1 MAKKGKKKPA
11 LGKGLSALLEAQQHN
26 QAGGFGEDAAPRASK
41 RKASKDAPAV
51 DMAGRVALL
60 PISAIEA
67 NPDQPRRTFE
77 PFALNE
83 LADSIRTLGIIQPLT
98 VRRVSAA
105 KYQLI
110 SGERRF
116 RASQLAGLDKVP
128 AYVREAND
136 QEMLEMALVENIQR
150 EDLDAIEVAIS
161 FRRLME
167 ECALTQEELAA
178 RVGKQRSTVSN
189 YVRLLGLPAEVQQSV
204 AAGHLSF
211 GHARVLA
218 GLQELKNQKALYR
231 RILEKGLNVRQTERE
246 ASDIVGRKPSKQ
258 STANALSLQLQTMR
272 AHLRSRFEGRTL
284 DVKTKG
290 DGAGRIELYFQD
302 ADDLQQL
309 LDDLGA
315 R

>member
-1 MAKKGKKKPA
+1 MAKKGNKKPA
-11 LGKGLSALLEAQQHN
+11 LGRGLGALLEAQQ
-26 QAGGFGEDAAPRASK
+26 AGQQSAPSTK
-41 RKASKDAPAV
+41 GKAKQGAVSEAAV
-51 DMAGRVALL
+51 DMAGRVAML
-60 PISAIEA
+60 PISAIDA

-98 VRRVSAA
+98 VRRMSAA

-116 RASQLAGLDKVP
+116 RASQLAGLDRVP

-161 FRRLME
+161 FKRLME
-167 ECALTQEELAA
+167 ECALTQEELAS

-189 YVRLLGLPAEVQQSV
+189 YIRLLGLPANIQQSV

-218 GLQELKNQKALYR
+218 GLQEPKNQKALYR
-231 RILEKGLNVRQTERE
+231 RILDKGLNVRQTERE
-246 ASDIVGRKPSKQ
+246 ASDIVGRKPTKKVAG
-258 STANALSLQLQTMR
+258 STLSLQMQTMR
-272 AHLRSRFEGRTL
+272 MHLRSRFAGRSL
-284 DVKTKG
+284 DMKVRS

-302 ADDLQQL
+302 VDDLQQL
-309 LDDLGA
+309 LDELGA
-315 R
+315 Q

>member
-1 MAKKGKKKPA
+1 MAKKGNKKPA
-11 LGKGLSALLEAQQHN
+11 LGRGLGALLEAQQ
-26 QAGGFGEDAAPRASK
+26 AGQQTAPSAKEKAKRDAVSEA
-41 RKASKDAPAV
+41 AV
-51 DMAGRVALL
+51 DMAGRVAML
-60 PISAIEA
+60 PISAIDA

-98 VRRVSAA
+98 VRRMSAA

-116 RASQLAGLDKVP
+116 RASQLAGLDRVP

-161 FRRLME
+161 FKRLME
-167 ECALTQEELAA
+167 ECALTQEELAS

-189 YVRLLGLPAEVQQSV
+189 YIRLLGLPANIQQSV

-218 GLQELKNQKALYR
+218 GLQEPKNQKALYR
-231 RILEKGLNVRQTERE
+231 RILDKGLNVRQTERE
-246 ASDIVGRKPSKQ
+246 ASDIVGRKPTKKVTGS
-258 STANALSLQLQTMR
+258 ALNLQMQTMR
-272 AHLRSRFEGRTL
+272 MHLRSRFEGRSL
-284 DVKTKG
+284 DMKVRS

-309 LDDLGA
+309 LDELGA
-315 R
+315 Q

>member
-1 MAKKGKKKPA
+1 MAKKGNKKPA
-11 LGKGLSALLEAQQHN
+11 LGRGLGALLEAQQ
-26 QAGGFGEDAAPRASK
+26 AGQESSAPAKAPKVRKGVEDAA
-41 RKASKDAPAV
+41 V
-51 DMAGRVALL
+51 NMAGRVALL
-60 PISAIEA
+60 PISVIDA

-83 LADSIRTLGIIQPLT
+83 LADSIKTLGIIQPLT

-116 RASQLAGLDKVP
+116 RASQLAGLDRVP

-161 FRRLME
+161 FKRLME
-167 ECALTQEELAA
+167 ECALTQEELAS

-189 YVRLLGLPAEVQQSV
+189 YIRLLGLPANIQQSV

-218 GLQELKNQKALYR
+218 GLQEPKNQKALFR
-231 RILEKGLNVRQTERE
+231 RILDKGLNVRQTERE
-246 ASDIVGRKPSKQ
+246 ASEIVGRKPTKKSNA
-258 STANALSLQLQTMR
+258 TALSLQMQTMR
-272 AHLRSRFEGRTL
+272 AHLRTRFSGRSL
-284 DVKTKG
+284 DMKVRS

-302 ADDLQQL
+302 AEDLQQL
-309 LDDLGA
+309 LDELGA
-315 R
+315 Q

>member
-1 MAKKGKKKPA
+1 MAKKGNKKPA
-11 LGKGLSALLEAQQHN
+11 LGRGLGALLEAQQ
-26 QAGGFGEDAAPRASK
+26 AGQQSAPSTK
-41 RKASKDAPAV
+41 TKAKQGAVSEAAV
-51 DMAGRVALL
+51 DMAGRVAML
-60 PISAIEA
+60 PISAIDA

-98 VRRVSAA
+98 VRRMSAA

-116 RASQLAGLDKVP
+116 RASQLAGLDRVP

-161 FRRLME
+161 FKRLME
-167 ECALTQEELAA
+167 ECALTQEELAS

-189 YVRLLGLPAEVQQSV
+189 YIRLLGLPANIQQSV

-218 GLQELKNQKALYR
+218 GLQEPKNQKALYR
-231 RILEKGLNVRQTERE
+231 RILDKGLNVRQTERE
-246 ASDIVGRKPSKQ
+246 ASDIVGRKPTKKVAG
-258 STANALSLQLQTMR
+258 STLSLQMQT
-272 AHLRSRFEGRTL
+272 RTTEHGMQG
-284 DVKTKG
+284 VKWIFWLSAERGSATTTILK
-290 DGAGRIELYFQD
+290 
-302 ADDLQQL
+302 
-309 LDDLGA
+309 
-315 R
+315 

>member
-51 DMAGRVALL
+51 DMAGRGALL

-246 ASDIVGRKPSKQ
+246 ASDIVGRKPSKK

>member
-1 MAKKGKKKPA
+1 MAKKGSKKPA
-11 LGKGLSALLEAQQHN
+11 LGKGLGALLEAQQVGTLSG
-26 QAGGFGEDAAPRASK
+26 QDRPAASDARPLGRAL
-41 RKASKDAPAV
+41 DDVAV
-51 DMAGRVALL
+51 DMAGKVALL

-98 VRRVSAA
+98 VRRISAA

-116 RASQLAGLDKVP
+116 RASQLAGFDKVP

-167 ECALTQEELAA
+167 ECSLTQEELAS

-189 YVRLLGLPAEVQQSV
+189 YIRLLGLPAEVQQSV

-218 GLQELKNQKALYR
+218 GLQEPKNQKALFR

-246 ASDIVGRKPSKQ
+246 ASEVVGRKPTRKTSA
-258 STANALSLQLQTMR
+258 SSLSLQMQTMR
-272 AHLRSRFEGRTL
+272 AHLRSRFAGRSL
-284 DVKTKG
+284 DVKAKG

-302 ADDLQQL
+302 AEDLQQL
-309 LDDLGA
+309 LDELGA

>member
-1 MAKKGKKKPA
+1 MAKKGNKKPA
-11 LGKGLSALLEAQQHN
+11 LGRGLGALLEAQQ
-26 QAGGFGEDAAPRASK
+26 AGQQAAPSTK
-41 RKASKDAPAV
+41 TKAKQGAVSEAAV
-51 DMAGRVALL
+51 DMAGRVAML
-60 PISAIEA
+60 PISAIDA

-98 VRRVSAA
+98 VRRMSAA

-116 RASQLAGLDKVP
+116 RASQLAGLDRVP

-161 FRRLME
+161 FKRLME
-167 ECALTQEELAA
+167 ECALTQEELAS

-189 YVRLLGLPAEVQQSV
+189 YIRLLGLPANIQQSV

-218 GLQELKNQKALYR
+218 GLQEPKNQKALYR
-231 RILEKGLNVRQTERE
+231 RILDKGLNVRQTERE
-246 ASDIVGRKPSKQ
+246 ASDIVGRKPTKKVAG
-258 STANALSLQLQTMR
+258 STLSLQMQTMR
-272 AHLRSRFEGRTL
+272 MHLRSRFVGRSIDMT
-284 DVKTKG
+284 VRS

-309 LDDLGA
+309 LDELDA
-315 R
+315 Q

>member
-1 MAKKGKKKPA
+1 MSKKGNKKPA
-11 LGKGLSALLEAQQHN
+11 LGRGLGALLEAQQAG
-26 QAGGFGEDAAPRASK
+26 QASRSEEKATRKKAAAEDEA
-41 RKASKDAPAV
+41 AV

-60 PISAIEA
+60 PISVIEA

-98 VRRVSAA
+98 VRRTSAA
-105 KYQLI
+105 RYQLI

-116 RASQLAGLDKVP
+116 RASQLAGLDRVP

-167 ECALTQEELAA
+167 ECALTQEELAS

-189 YVRLLGLPAEVQQSV
+189 YIRLLGLPAGVQQSV

-218 GLQELKNQKALYR
+218 GLQEPKNQKALYR
-231 RILEKGLNVRQTERE
+231 RILDKGLNVRQTERE
-246 ASDIVGRKPSKQ
+246 ASEIVGRAPSKK
-258 STANALSLQLQTMR
+258 SNATTLSLQMQTMR
-272 AHLRSRFEGRTL
+272 AHLRSRFSGRSL
-284 DVKTKG
+284 DVKAKG

-302 ADDLQQL
+302 AEDLRQL
-309 LDDLGA
+309 LDELDA

>member
-1 MAKKGKKKPA
+1 MSKKGNKKPA
-11 LGKGLSALLEAQQHN
+11 LGRGLGALLEAQQAG
-26 QAGGFGEDAAPRASK
+26 QASRSEEKAPRKKSSVEDEA
-41 RKASKDAPAV
+41 AV

-60 PISAIEA
+60 PISVIEA

-98 VRRVSAA
+98 VRRTSAA
-105 KYQLI
+105 RYQLI

-116 RASQLAGLDKVP
+116 RASQLAGLDRVP

-167 ECALTQEELAA
+167 ECALTQEELAS

-189 YVRLLGLPAEVQQSV
+189 YIRLLGLPAGVQQSV

-218 GLQELKNQKALYR
+218 GLQEPKNQKALYR
-231 RILEKGLNVRQTERE
+231 RILDKGLNVRQTERE
-246 ASDIVGRKPSKQ
+246 ASEIVGRAPSKK
-258 STANALSLQLQTMR
+258 SNATTLSLQMQTMR
-272 AHLRSRFEGRTL
+272 AHLRSRFSGRSL
-284 DVKTKG
+284 DVKAKG

-302 ADDLQQL
+302 AEDLRQL
-309 LDDLGA
+309 LDELDA

>member
-1 MAKKGKKKPA
+1 MVKKSKKPA
-11 LGKGLSALLEAQQHN
+11 LGKGLGALLQAQQVGQSDASARTPSAPSAPKQ
-26 QAGGFGEDAAPRASK
+26 QA
-41 RKASKDAPAV
+41 DAPAV
-51 DMAGRVALL
+51 DMAGRVAML

-83 LADSIRTLGIIQPLT
+83 LADSIKTLGIIQPLT
-98 VRRVSAA
+98 VRRLSAA

-116 RASQLAGLDKVP
+116 RASQLAGLDQVP

-167 ECALTQEELAA
+167 ECALTQEELAS

-189 YVRLLGLPAEVQQSV
+189 YIRLLGLPADVQQSV

-218 GLQELKNQKALYR
+218 GLQETKNQKALYR
-231 RILEKGLNVRQTERE
+231 RIIEKGLNVRQTERE
-246 ASDIVGRKPSKQ
+246 ASDMLGRKPSKK
-258 STANALSLQLQTMR
+258 TAKGAALSLQMQTMR
-272 AHLRSRFEGRTL
+272 MQLRSRFGGRTL
-284 DVKTKG
+284 DLKTRE
-290 DGAGRIELYFQD
+290 DGAGRVELYFQNPE
-302 ADDLQQL
+302 DLQQL
-309 LDDLGA
+309 LDELGA

>member
-1 MAKKGKKKPA
+1 MAKKGNKKPA
-11 LGKGLSALLEAQQHN
+11 LGKGLSALLEAQQHS
-26 QAGGFGEDAAPRASK
+26 QSGTPAPATKSK
-41 RKASKDAPAV
+41 GTSAMDAPAV

-77 PFALNE
+77 PFALSE
-83 LADSIRTLGIIQPLT
+83 LADSIQTLGIIQPLT
-98 VRRVSAA
+98 VRRISAA

-189 YVRLLGLPAEVQQSV
+189 YIRLLGLPADVQQSV

-218 GLQELKNQKALYR
+218 GLQEPKNQKALYR

-246 ASDIVGRKPSKQ
+246 ASELVGRKPTKRSV
-258 STANALSLQLQTMR
+258 NATLSLQMQTMR

-284 DVKTKG
+284 DVKAKG

>member
-1 MAKKGKKKPA
+1 MAKKGNKKPA
-11 LGKGLSALLEAQQHN
+11 LGRGLGALLEAQQ
-26 QAGGFGEDAAPRASK
+26 AGQQSAPSTK
-41 RKASKDAPAV
+41 IKAKQGAVSEAAV
-51 DMAGRVALL
+51 DMAGRVAML
-60 PISAIEA
+60 PISAIDA

-98 VRRVSAA
+98 VRRMSAA

-116 RASQLAGLDKVP
+116 RASQLAGLDRVP

-161 FRRLME
+161 FKRLME
-167 ECALTQEELAA
+167 ECALTQEELAS

-189 YVRLLGLPAEVQQSV
+189 YIRLLGLPANIQQSV

-218 GLQELKNQKALYR
+218 GLQEPKNQKALYR
-231 RILEKGLNVRQTERE
+231 RILDKGLNVRQTERE
-246 ASDIVGRKPSKQ
+246 ASDIVGRKPTKKVAG
-258 STANALSLQLQTMR
+258 STLSLQMQTMR
-272 AHLRSRFEGRTL
+272 MHLRSRFEGRSL
-284 DVKTKG
+284 DMKVRS

-309 LDDLGA
+309 LDELGA
-315 R
+315 Q

>member
-1 MAKKGKKKPA
+1 MAKKGNKKPA
-11 LGKGLSALLEAQQHN
+11 LGRGLGALLEAQQ
-26 QAGGFGEDAAPRASK
+26 AGQQAAPPT
-41 RKASKDAPAV
+41 KAKAKTGSVSEAAV
-51 DMAGRVALL
+51 DMAGRVAML
-60 PISAIEA
+60 PISAIDA

-98 VRRVSAA
+98 VRRMSAA

-116 RASQLAGLDKVP
+116 RASQLAGLDRVP

-161 FRRLME
+161 FKRLME
-167 ECALTQEELAA
+167 ECALTQEELAS

-189 YVRLLGLPAEVQQSV
+189 YIRLLGLPANIQQSV

-218 GLQELKNQKALYR
+218 GLQEPKNQKALYR
-231 RILEKGLNVRQTERE
+231 RILDKGLNVRQTERE
-246 ASDIVGRKPSKQ
+246 ASDIVGRKPTKKVTGS
-258 STANALSLQLQTMR
+258 ALSLQMQTMR
-272 AHLRSRFEGRTL
+272 MHLRSRFEGRSL
-284 DVKTKG
+284 DMKVRS

-309 LDDLGA
+309 LDELGA
-315 R
+315 Q

>member
-1 MAKKGKKKPA
+1 MAKKGNKKPA
-11 LGKGLSALLEAQQHN
+11 LGKGLSALLEAQQLG
-26 QAGGFGEDAAPRASK
+26 QSSGTSAGPTSSGSK
-41 RKASKDAPAV
+41 PAKAMDAPAL

-167 ECALTQEELAA
+167 ECALTQEELAS

-189 YVRLLGLPAEVQQSV
+189 YIRLLGLPAIIQQSV
-204 AAGHLSF
+204 AEGHLSF

-246 ASDIVGRKPSKQ
+246 ASEIVGRKPGKKTS
-258 STANALSLQLQTMR
+258 AAALSLQMQTMR

-284 DVKTKG
+284 DLKAKG

-302 ADDLQQL
+302 AEDLQQL

>member
-1 MAKKGKKKPA
+1 MSKKGNKKPA
-11 LGKGLSALLEAQQHN
+11 LGRGLGALLEAQQAG
-26 QAGGFGEDAAPRASK
+26 QASRSEEKATRKKAAAEDEA
-41 RKASKDAPAV
+41 AV

-60 PISAIEA
+60 PISVIEA

-98 VRRVSAA
+98 VRRTSAA
-105 KYQLI
+105 RYQLI

-116 RASQLAGLDKVP
+116 RASQLAGLDRVP
-128 AYVREAND
+128 AYVRKAND

-167 ECALTQEELAA
+167 ECALTQEELAS

-189 YVRLLGLPAEVQQSV
+189 YIRLLGLPAGVQQSV

-218 GLQELKNQKALYR
+218 GLQEPKNQKALYR
-231 RILEKGLNVRQTERE
+231 RILDKGLNVRQTERE
-246 ASDIVGRKPSKQ
+246 ASEIVGRAPSKK
-258 STANALSLQLQTMR
+258 SNATTLSLQMQTMR
-272 AHLRSRFEGRTL
+272 AHLRSRFSGRSL
-284 DVKTKG
+284 DVKAKG

-302 ADDLQQL
+302 AEDLRQL
-309 LDDLGA
+309 LDELDA

>member
-1 MAKKGKKKPA
+1 MAKKGNKKPA
-11 LGKGLSALLEAQQHN
+11 LGRGLGALLEAQQ
-26 QAGGFGEDAAPRASK
+26 AGQQAAPST
-41 RKASKDAPAV
+41 KAKAKTGSVSEAAV
-51 DMAGRVALL
+51 DMAGRVAML
-60 PISAIEA
+60 PISAIDA

-98 VRRVSAA
+98 VRRMSAA

-116 RASQLAGLDKVP
+116 RASQLAGLDRVP

-161 FRRLME
+161 FKRLME
-167 ECALTQEELAA
+167 ECALTQEELAS

-189 YVRLLGLPAEVQQSV
+189 YIRLLGLPANIQQSV

-218 GLQELKNQKALYR
+218 GLQEPKNQKALYR
-231 RILEKGLNVRQTERE
+231 RILDKGLNVRQTERE
-246 ASDIVGRKPSKQ
+246 ASDIVGRKPTKKATGS
-258 STANALSLQLQTMR
+258 ALSLQMQTMR
-272 AHLRSRFEGRTL
+272 MHLRSRFEGRSL
-284 DVKTKG
+284 DMKVRS

-309 LDDLGA
+309 LDELGA
-315 R
+315 Q

>member
-1 MAKKGKKKPA
+1 MAKKGNKKPA
-11 LGKGLSALLEAQQHN
+11 LGRGLGALLEAQQ
-26 QAGGFGEDAAPRASK
+26 AGQESSAPAKAPKARKGVEDAA
-41 RKASKDAPAV
+41 V
-51 DMAGRVALL
+51 NMAGRVALL
-60 PISAIEA
+60 PISVIDA

-83 LADSIRTLGIIQPLT
+83 LADSIKTLGIIQPLT

-116 RASQLAGLDKVP
+116 RASQLAGLDRVP

-161 FRRLME
+161 FKRLME
-167 ECALTQEELAA
+167 ECALTQEELAS

-189 YVRLLGLPAEVQQSV
+189 YIRLLGLPANIQQSV

-218 GLQELKNQKALYR
+218 GLQEPKNQKALFR
-231 RILEKGLNVRQTERE
+231 RILDKGLNVRQTERE
-246 ASDIVGRKPSKQ
+246 ASEIVGRKPTKKSN
-258 STANALSLQLQTMR
+258 AAALSLQMQTMR
-272 AHLRSRFEGRTL
+272 AHLRTRFSGRSL
-284 DVKTKG
+284 DMKVRS

-302 ADDLQQL
+302 AEDLQQL
-309 LDDLGA
+309 LDELGTQ
-315 R
+315 

>member
-1 MAKKGKKKPA
+1 MAKKGNKKPA
-11 LGKGLSALLEAQQHN
+11 LGRGLGALLEAQQ
-26 QAGGFGEDAAPRASK
+26 AGHEASASGQEDKKHRALS
-41 RKASKDAPAV
+41 DAAV

-60 PISAIEA
+60 PIGVIDA

-77 PFALNE
+77 PFALSE
-83 LADSIRTLGIIQPLT
+83 LADSIRALGIIQPLT
-98 VRRVSAA
+98 VRRMSAA

-116 RASQLAGLDKVP
+116 RASQLAGLDRVP

-161 FRRLME
+161 FKRLME
-167 ECALTQEELAA
+167 ECALTQEELAS

-189 YVRLLGLPAEVQQSV
+189 YVRLLGLPADIQQSV

-218 GLQELKNQKALYR
+218 GLQEPKNQKALFR
-231 RILEKGLNVRQTERE
+231 RILDKGLNVRQTERE
-246 ASDIVGRKPSKQ
+246 ASEILGRKPTRKA
-258 STANALSLQLQTMR
+258 TGAALSYQMQIMR
-272 AHLRSRFEGRTL
+272 AHLRNRFSGRSL
-284 DVKTKG
+284 VMKVRG
-290 DGAGRIELYFQD
+290 DGAGRIELYFRD
-302 ADDLQQL
+302 TEDLQQL
-309 LDDLGA
+309 LDEIGA
-315 R
+315 Q

>member
-1 MAKKGKKKPA
+1 MAKKGNKKPA
-11 LGKGLSALLEAQQHN
+11 LGRGLGALLEAQQ
-26 QAGGFGEDAAPRASK
+26 AGQQSGSVQKELKKSANVADA
-41 RKASKDAPAV
+41 AV

-60 PISAIEA
+60 PISVIDA

-116 RASQLAGLDKVP
+116 RASQLAGLDRVP

-161 FRRLME
+161 FKRLME
-167 ECALTQEELAA
+167 ECALTQEELAS

-189 YVRLLGLPAEVQQSV
+189 YIRLLGLPASIQQTKRE
-204 AAGHLSF
+204 LDKP
-211 GHARVLA
+211 
-218 GLQELKNQKALYR
+218 GLKRK
-231 RILEKGLNVRQTERE
+231 IVDTEPNPF
-246 ASDIVGRKPSKQ
+246 AKKLV
-258 STANALSLQLQTMR
+258 
-272 AHLRSRFEGRTL
+272 F
-284 DVKTKG
+284 
-290 DGAGRIELYFQD
+290 
-302 ADDLQQL
+302 
-309 LDDLGA
+309 
-315 R
+315 

>member
-1 MAKKGKKKPA
+1 MAKKGNKKPA
-11 LGKGLSALLEAQQHN
+11 LGRGLGALLEAQQ
-26 QAGGFGEDAAPRASK
+26 AGQESSAPAKAPKVRKGVEDAA
-41 RKASKDAPAV
+41 V
-51 DMAGRVALL
+51 NMAGRVALL
-60 PISAIEA
+60 PISVIDA

-83 LADSIRTLGIIQPLT
+83 LADSIKTLGIIQPLT

-116 RASQLAGLDKVP
+116 RASQLAGLDRVP
-128 AYVREAND
+128 AYVREVND

-161 FRRLME
+161 FKRLME
-167 ECALTQEELAA
+167 ECALTQEELAS

-189 YVRLLGLPAEVQQSV
+189 YIRLLGLPANIQQSV

-218 GLQELKNQKALYR
+218 GLQEPKNQKALFR
-231 RILEKGLNVRQTERE
+231 RILDKGLNVRQTERE
-246 ASDIVGRKPSKQ
+246 ASEIVGRKPTKKSN
-258 STANALSLQLQTMR
+258 AAALSLQMQTMR
-272 AHLRSRFEGRTL
+272 AHLRTRFSGRSL
-284 DVKTKG
+284 DMKVRS

-302 ADDLQQL
+302 AEDLQQL
-309 LDDLGA
+309 LDELGA
-315 R
+315 Q

>member
-1 MAKKGKKKPA
+1 MAKKGNKKPA
-11 LGKGLSALLEAQQHN
+11 LGRGLGALLEAQQ
-26 QAGGFGEDAAPRASK
+26 AGQQSAPST
-41 RKASKDAPAV
+41 KAKAKQGAVSEAAV
-51 DMAGRVALL
+51 DMAGRVAML
-60 PISAIEA
+60 PISAIDA

-98 VRRVSAA
+98 VRRMSAA

-116 RASQLAGLDKVP
+116 RASQLAGLDRVP

-161 FRRLME
+161 FKRLME
-167 ECALTQEELAA
+167 ECALTQEELAS

-189 YVRLLGLPAEVQQSV
+189 YIRLLGLPANIQQSV

-218 GLQELKNQKALYR
+218 GLQEPKNQKALYR
-231 RILEKGLNVRQTERE
+231 RILDKGLNVRQTERE
-246 ASDIVGRKPSKQ
+246 ASDIVGRKPTKKVAG
-258 STANALSLQLQTMR
+258 STLSLQMQTMR
-272 AHLRSRFEGRTL
+272 MHLRSRFEGRSL
-284 DVKTKG
+284 DMKVRS

-309 LDDLGA
+309 LDELGA
-315 R
+315 Q

>member
-1 MAKKGKKKPA
+1 MAKNTKKPA
-11 LGKGLSALLEAQQHN
+11 LGRGLGALLEAQQ
-26 QAGGFGEDAAPRASK
+26 AVRSGAESGAAAPAAK
-41 RKASKDAPAV
+41 GGTGPAV

-98 VRRVSAA
+98 VRRMSAA

-116 RASQLAGLDKVP
+116 RASQLAGLDQVP

-189 YVRLLGLPAEVQQSV
+189 YIRLLGLPADVQQAV

-218 GLQELKNQKALYR
+218 GLQEPKNQKALFR
-231 RILEKGLNVRQTERE
+231 RILDKGLNVRQTERE
-246 ASDIVGRKPSKQ
+246 ASDMLGRKPSKK
-258 STANALSLQLQTMR
+258 SSAATLSLQMQTMR
-272 AHLRSRFEGRTL
+272 AHLRNRFAGRSL
-284 DVKTKG
+284 DVKARE
-290 DGAGRIELYFQD
+290 DGAGRVELYFQN
-302 ADDLQQL
+302 AEDLQQL

>member
-1 MAKKGKKKPA
+1 MAKKGNKKPA
-11 LGKGLSALLEAQQHN
+11 LGRGLGALLEAQQ
-26 QAGGFGEDAAPRASK
+26 AGQESSAPAKAPKARKGVEDAA
-41 RKASKDAPAV
+41 V
-51 DMAGRVALL
+51 NMAGRVALL
-60 PISAIEA
+60 PISVIDA

-83 LADSIRTLGIIQPLT
+83 LADSIKTLGIIQPLT

-116 RASQLAGLDKVP
+116 RASQLAGLDRVP

-161 FRRLME
+161 FKRLME
-167 ECALTQEELAA
+167 ECALTQEELAS

-189 YVRLLGLPAEVQQSV
+189 YIRLLGLPANIQQSV

-211 GHARVLA
+211 GHARVL
-218 GLQELKNQKALYR
+218 
-231 RILEKGLNVRQTERE
+231 
-246 ASDIVGRKPSKQ
+246 
-258 STANALSLQLQTMR
+258 SLI
-272 AHLRSRFEGRTL
+272 H
-284 DVKTKG
+284 
-290 DGAGRIELYFQD
+290 I
-302 ADDLQQL
+302 
-309 LDDLGA
+309 
-315 R
+315 

>member
-1 MAKKGKKKPA
+1 MAKKSKKPA
-11 LGKGLSALLEAQQHN
+11 LGRGLGALLQAQQAE
-26 QAGGFGEDAAPRASK
+26 QSELSQPAEAVEAKQSGE
-41 RKASKDAPAV
+41 PAV

-83 LADSIRTLGIIQPLT
+83 LAESIKTLGIIQPLT
-98 VRRVSAA
+98 VRRLSAA

-116 RASQLAGLDKVP
+116 RASQLADLEQVP

-167 ECALTQEELAA
+167 ECSLTQEELAS
-178 RVGKQRSTVSN
+178 RVGKQRSTISN
-189 YVRLLGLPAEVQQSV
+189 YIRLLGLPALVQQSV

-218 GLQELKNQKALYR
+218 GLQEIKNQKALYQ
-231 RILEKGLNVRQTERE
+231 RIIAKGLYVRQTERE
-246 ASDIVGRKPSKQ
+246 ASEMLGRKPSKKIVKG
-258 STANALSLQLQTMR
+258 AALSLQMQTMR
-272 AHLRSRFEGRTL
+272 AHLRSRFSGRTL
-284 DVKTKG
+284 DVKARE
-290 DGAGRIELYFQD
+290 DGAGRVELYFQN
-302 ADDLQQL
+302 ADDLQHL
-309 LDDLGA
+309 LDELGA

>member
-1 MAKKGKKKPA
+1 MSKKSKKPA
-11 LGKGLSALLEAQQHN
+11 LGRGLGALLDAQQAGRSGN
-26 QAGGFGEDAAPRASK
+26 AAQAAGKEAPPASVAGE
-41 RKASKDAPAV
+41 PAI

-77 PFALNE
+77 PFALEE

-98 VRRVSAA
+98 VRRKSAA

-116 RASQLAGLDKVP
+116 RASQIAGLDHVP

-178 RVGKQRSTVSN
+178 RVGKQRSTVAN
-189 YVRLLGLPAEVQQSV
+189 YIRLLGLPADVQQSV
-204 AAGHLSF
+204 ATGHLSF

-218 GLQELKNQKALYR
+218 GLQEPKNQKALFR

-246 ASDIVGRKPSKQ
+246 ASEMLGRKPSRK
-258 STANALSLQLQTMR
+258 TARAAALSLQMQTMR
-272 AHLRSRFEGRTL
+272 AHLRNRFGGRSL
-284 DVKTKG
+284 EVKARE
-290 DGAGRIELYFQD
+290 DGAGRIELYFED
-302 ADDLQQL
+302 AEDLQQL
-309 LDDLGA
+309 MDELGA

>member
-1 MAKKGKKKPA
+1 MAKKGNKKPA

-26 QAGGFGEDAAPRASK
+26 QATSGGDVGASTSTPRPVSP
-41 RKASKDAPAV
+41 DAPAV
-51 DMAGRVALL
+51 DMAGRIALL
-60 PISAIEA
+60 PIGAIEA

-189 YVRLLGLPAEVQQSV
+189 YIRLLGLPAEVQHSV

-231 RILEKGLNVRQTERE
+231 RILEKGLNVRHTERE
-246 ASDIVGRKPSKQ
+246 ASEIVGRKPTKKS
-258 STANALSLQLQTMR
+258 SAASLSLQMQTMR
-272 AHLRSRFEGRTL
+272 AHLRSRFAGRSL

-302 ADDLQQL
+302 AEDLQQL

>member
-1 MAKKGKKKPA
+1 MAKKGNKKPA
-11 LGKGLSALLEAQQHN
+11 LGRGLGALLEAQQ
-26 QAGGFGEDAAPRASK
+26 AGQQTAPSAKEKAK
-41 RKASKDAPAV
+41 RGAVSEAAV
-51 DMAGRVALL
+51 DMAGRVAML
-60 PISAIEA
+60 PISAIDA

-98 VRRVSAA
+98 VRRMSAA

-116 RASQLAGLDKVP
+116 RASQLAGLDRVP

-161 FRRLME
+161 FKRLME
-167 ECALTQEELAA
+167 ECALTQEELAS

-189 YVRLLGLPAEVQQSV
+189 YIRLLGLPANIQQSV

-218 GLQELKNQKALYR
+218 GLQEPKNQKALYR
-231 RILEKGLNVRQTERE
+231 RILDKGLNVRQTERE
-246 ASDIVGRKPSKQ
+246 ASDIVGRKPTKKVTGS
-258 STANALSLQLQTMR
+258 ALNLQMQTMR
-272 AHLRSRFEGRTL
+272 MHLRSRFEGRSL
-284 DVKTKG
+284 DMKVRS

-309 LDDLGA
+309 LDELGA
-315 R
+315 Q

>member
-1 MAKKGKKKPA
+1 MAKKGNKKPA
-11 LGKGLSALLEAQQHN
+11 LGRGLGALLEAQQ
-26 QAGGFGEDAAPRASK
+26 AGQPASPATRAKVKKGSVSE
-41 RKASKDAPAV
+41 AAV
-51 DMAGRVALL
+51 DMAGRVAML
-60 PISAIEA
+60 PISAIDA

-98 VRRVSAA
+98 VRRMSAA

-116 RASQLAGLDKVP
+116 RASQLAGLDRIP

-161 FRRLME
+161 FKRLME
-167 ECALTQEELAA
+167 ECALTQEELAS

-189 YVRLLGLPAEVQQSV
+189 YIRLLGLPANIQQSV

-218 GLQELKNQKALYR
+218 GLQEPKNQKALYQ
-231 RILEKGLNVRQTERE
+231 RILDKGLNVRQTERE
-246 ASDIVGRKPSKQ
+246 ASDIVGRKPTKKVTGS
-258 STANALSLQLQTMR
+258 ALNLQMQTMR
-272 AHLRSRFEGRTL
+272 MHLRSRFEGRSL
-284 DVKTKG
+284 DMKVRS

-302 ADDLQQL
+302 ADDLQKL
-309 LDDLGA
+309 LDELGA
-315 R
+315 Q

>member
-1 MAKKGKKKPA
+1 MAKKGNKKPA
-11 LGKGLSALLEAQQHN
+11 LGRGLGALLEAQQ
-26 QAGGFGEDAAPRASK
+26 AGQQSVSST
-41 RKASKDAPAV
+41 KAKAKPSTVSEAAV
-51 DMAGRVALL
+51 DMAGRVAML
-60 PISAIEA
+60 PISAIDA

-98 VRRVSAA
+98 VRRMSAA

-116 RASQLAGLDKVP
+116 RASQLAGLDRVP

-161 FRRLME
+161 FKRLME
-167 ECALTQEELAA
+167 ECALTQEELAS

-189 YVRLLGLPAEVQQSV
+189 YIRLLGLPANIQQSV

-218 GLQELKNQKALYR
+218 GLQEPKNQKALYR
-231 RILEKGLNVRQTERE
+231 RILDKGLNVRQTERE
-246 ASDIVGRKPSKQ
+246 ASDIVGRKPTKKVAG
-258 STANALSLQLQTMR
+258 STLSLQMQTMR
-272 AHLRSRFEGRTL
+272 MHLRSRFEGRSL
-284 DVKTKG
+284 DMKVRS

-309 LDDLGA
+309 LDELGA
-315 R
+315 Q

>member
-1 MAKKGKKKPA
+1 MSKKSKKPA
-11 LGKGLSALLEAQQHN
+11 LGRGLGALLDAQQ
-26 QAGGFGEDAAPRASK
+26 AGRSGKSVPVEEGREAPPTSAAGE
-41 RKASKDAPAV
+41 PAI

-77 PFALNE
+77 PFALEE

-98 VRRVSAA
+98 VRRKSAA

-116 RASQLAGLDKVP
+116 RASQIAGLDQVP

-167 ECALTQEELAA
+167 ECSLTQEELAA
-178 RVGKQRSTVSN
+178 RVGKQRSTVAN
-189 YVRLLGLPAEVQQSV
+189 YIRLLGLPAEVQQSV
-204 AAGHLSF
+204 ATGHLSF

-218 GLQELKNQKALYR
+218 GLQEPKNQKALFR

-246 ASDIVGRKPSKQ
+246 ASEMLGRKPSRK
-258 STANALSLQLQTMR
+258 TVRAAALSLQMQTMR
-272 AHLRSRFEGRTL
+272 AHLRSRFGGRSL
-284 DVKTKG
+284 EVKARE
-290 DGAGRIELYFQD
+290 DGAGRIELYFED
-302 ADDLQQL
+302 AEDLQQL
-309 LDDLGA
+309 MDELGA

>member
-1 MAKKGKKKPA
+1 MAKKGNKKPA
-11 LGKGLSALLEAQQHN
+11 LGRGLGALLEAQQ
-26 QAGGFGEDAAPRASK
+26 AGQTAAPAAKQKSK
-41 RKASKDAPAV
+41 ESSVSDAAV
-51 DMAGRVALL
+51 DMAGRVAML
-60 PISAIEA
+60 PISSIDA

-98 VRRVSAA
+98 VRRMSAA

-116 RASQLAGLDKVP
+116 RASQLAGLDRVP

-161 FRRLME
+161 FKRLME
-167 ECALTQEELAA
+167 ECALTQEELAS

-189 YVRLLGLPAEVQQSV
+189 YIRLLGLPASIQQSV

-218 GLQELKNQKALYR
+218 GLQESKNQKALYR
-231 RILEKGLNVRQTERE
+231 RILDKGLNVRQTERE
-246 ASDIVGRKPSKQ
+246 ASDIVGRKPTKKVTG
-258 STANALSLQLQTMR
+258 STLSLQMQTMR
-272 AHLRSRFEGRTL
+272 MHLRSRFEGRSL
-284 DVKTKG
+284 DMKVRS

-309 LDDLGA
+309 LDELGA
-315 R
+315 Q